1 MKRLLIVMLTSISTL
16 WLVTAG
22 AQTQY
27 IYKYLDADGKPAYSN
42 KLPPPG
48 VKFEKIPVDTTNTGV
63 NLLPPSAD
71 TGKSAAEDFDVRAR
85 ERKVREAERDQL
97 LAGLQQNL
105 DAAVAALEAE
115 SEPREGERSQN
126 TNGTSR
132 LNENYFNRLA
142 ELQKNVDD
150 ARTKLEAA
158 RRE

>member
-1 MKRLLIVMLTSISTL
+1 MQRLLTGVIASAAAF
-16 WLVTAG
+16 WLASAG
-22 AQTQY
+22 ADTQFL
-27 IYKYLDADGKPAYSN
+27 YKYLDADGKTAYSN

-48 VKFEKIPVDTTNTGV
+48 VKFEKIPVDTSKTGV
-63 NLLPPSAD
+63 NLLPPAAD